1 MNITLHDI
9 SVFLLGMAIAG
20 VILCIGDFMEEK
32 KQEKE
37 LRRKFN
43 YHK

>member
-9 SVFLLGMAIAG
+9 TMFLLGMAVSGIL
-20 VILCIGDFMEEK
+20 LCIGDFMEEK

-43 YHK
+43 YYR